1 MNPTSRQNDGALASM
16 ETQARDRVM
25 NDDRR
30 SGGTP
35 EVSSYLLVSWN

>member
-1 MNPTSRQNDGALASM
+1 M